1 MVMDEESRPLNMEW
15 RERKT
20 SDGKRGITYIPAKCT
35 VPDNCISCYVVRLHD
50 GNPAYCGNPRILLN
64 FKAMTEGKT
73 IEEMVKVTNGK
84 PFADGGRLFIPKGAK
99 FGCKNCEHTW
109 TTNRARKPSVKT
121 GIRCPKCHSRD
132 VINADGTVI
141 EGVPKKRSHTV
152 RMEAESPPSDGEGVT
167 AEFSKTKKRATP
179 ETLDAVDRVKE
190 RFRKDRQAPSG
201 ELPEPEPTDAT
212 VGRQRGGLARLEDTD
227 LLSAEEL
234 AEIFDPET
242 FEMLHELEVQALCN
256 KLNKPRFKSYEKAIK
271 SLARKSSLIL
281 KLVFRSPDIELAL
294 KIVIGLYILQQITLI
309 GAIMAGT
316 EIGFKADGKRLH
328 ETTEEDGE
336 E

>member
-1 MVMDEESRPLNMEW
+1 MVMDDDERPLNMEW
-15 RERKT
+15 RERRT
-20 SDGKRGITYIPAKCT
+20 ALGKRGITYIPAQCKA
-35 VPDNCISCYVVRLHD
+35 PENCISCYVIRLHD
-50 GNPAYCGNPRILLN
+50 GNPAYCGNPRILLK

-73 IEEMVKVTNGK
+73 IEEMVKVTNEK
-84 PFADGGRLFIPKGAK
+84 PFAQDGKLYIPKGAE
-99 FGCKNCEHTW
+99 FGCKQCEHQW
-109 TTNRARKPSVKT
+109 TTTRARQPSVKT

-132 VINADGTVI
+132 VVNIDGSAI
-141 EGVPKKRSHTV
+141 AGIPKAKSH
-152 RMEAESPPSDGEGVT
+152 RLKMETAESPRRVGEGVD
-167 AEFSKTKKRATP
+167 AEFSKTKKKATP

-190 RFRKDRQAPSG
+190 RFRKDRQAPTTI
-201 ELPEPEPTDAT
+201 EPQATDVT
-212 VGRQRGGLARLEDTD
+212 VGRERGSARDYMSE

-309 GAIMAGT
+309 GAIVAGT
-316 EIGFKADGKRLH
+316 EMGFAADDKRLK
-328 ETTEEDGE
+328 EEPTEEE
-336 E
+336 EE